1 MGKWDWG
8 VGGARE
14 KKITVRTKFI
24 LAMQYMR
31 GCLCSLNRSLM
42 ETVSAD
48 VQQRD
53 LETAIDSTMVAAGI
67 SNKVWKVQ

>member
-1 MGKWDWG
+1 
-8 VGGARE
+8 
-14 KKITVRTKFI
+14 
-24 LAMQYMR
+24 
-31 GCLCSLNRSLM
+31 M

-67 SNKVWKVQ
+67 SNKV